1 MEETIAKGF
10 KRVIPNIKV
19 LYCARH
25 LKERDEMKLDRLM
38 DKVTA
43 SGAEKIQAKAEI
55 LKDI

>member
-10 KRVIPNIKV
+10 KRVIPSIKV

-25 LKERDEMKLDRLM
+25 FKQRDEMKLDRLM

-43 SGAEKIQAKAEI
+43 SAAEKIQAKAEI
-55 LKDI
+55 